1 MEYVSRHFPISSLP
15 SGFAG
20 TPGYLSPEVLRK
32 QPYTYAVDVW
42 SVGVVL
48 YILLVG
54 YPPFWDDDQ
63 AKMFEQIKKGKYDVR
78 LFACTCAF
86 VCMYVCLY

>member
-1 MEYVSRHFPISSLP
+1 MIARLLITYCTHTCVL
-15 SGFAG
+15 GFAG

-32 QPYTYAVDVW
+32 EPYDKAVDMW
-42 SVGVVL
+42 ACGVVL

-63 AKMFEQIKKGKYDVR
+63 SKMFEQIKQGRYE
-78 LFACTCAF
+78 
-86 VCMYVCLY
+86 VCDFKRKEGREGERD

>member
-1 MEYVSRHFPISSLP
+1 MYVPGHVLV
-15 SGFAG
+15 GFAG

-32 QPYTYAVDVW
+32 DPYAKGVDMW
-42 SVGVVL
+42 ACGVVL

-63 AKMFEQIKKGKYDVR
+63 HRMFQLIKQAKYDVSL
-78 LFACTCAF
+78 LFKKVKLNSF
-86 VCMYVCLY
+86 FKQ